1 MAPKNLG
8 SMGYAGVSGHWIPNE
23 VQSHA
28 YSTQGKALEFYRS
41 WNASWNQPS
50 NFFSSVLSIDR
61 SKMALCNASG
71 GVLAN
76 DAIMRR
82 HVRWTG
88 DIDGVVINNDT
99 DTRLCQQTPTGT
111 NWKYRGNLREAFSK
125 GAFGWFTLTRFR
137 VWAVDCSDWSSY
149 RLLTRFGQWLKPKCL
164 AADTAIQTGSGK
176 KPDGPLISSEGQD
189 LNHIYRIFQEVGNSE
204 RSFCSVLAEFF
215 LLRYVMEWMLACLRA
230 CLRACVRACLLLA
243 CLLAWVNPCVIRRET
258 DWRITN
264 TVIHTSV
271 IGSLSGK
278 RHPGDMHF
286 WGNNACKAHL

>member
-1 MAPKNLG
+1 MTYYHVGLETWMGYPTDWDYIQNTYTSMAPKNLG

-99 DTRLCQQTPTGT
+99 DTQLCQQTPTGT

-125 GAFGWFTLTRFR
+125 GAFG
-137 VWAVDCSDWSSY
+137 
-149 RLLTRFGQWLKPKCL
+149 
-164 AADTAIQTGSGK
+164 
-176 KPDGPLISSEGQD
+176 
-189 LNHIYRIFQEVGNSE
+189 
-204 RSFCSVLAEFF
+204 
-215 LLRYVMEWMLACLRA
+215 
-230 CLRACVRACLLLA
+230 
-243 CLLAWVNPCVIRRET
+243 
-258 DWRITN
+258 
-264 TVIHTSV
+264 
-271 IGSLSGK
+271 
-278 RHPGDMHF
+278 
-286 WGNNACKAHL
+286 

>member
-1 MAPKNLG
+1 MVGSWAASYAAHILAATLVEEILGYNTTTTIGADVASGSVAGYYGIAGCRTFNDIADRGCMKGVTYYHVGLETWMGYPTDWDYIQNTYTSMVPKNLG

-99 DTRLCQQTPTGT
+99 DTQLCQQTPTGT

-125 GAFGWFTLTRFR
+125 GAFG
-137 VWAVDCSDWSSY
+137 
-149 RLLTRFGQWLKPKCL
+149 
-164 AADTAIQTGSGK
+164 
-176 KPDGPLISSEGQD
+176 
-189 LNHIYRIFQEVGNSE
+189 
-204 RSFCSVLAEFF
+204 
-215 LLRYVMEWMLACLRA
+215 
-230 CLRACVRACLLLA
+230 
-243 CLLAWVNPCVIRRET
+243 
-258 DWRITN
+258 
-264 TVIHTSV
+264 
-271 IGSLSGK
+271 
-278 RHPGDMHF
+278 
-286 WGNNACKAHL
+286 